1 MPLVKR
7 RQIHRIEALVLI
19 VSPDRDELVVDSN
32 LLVGISDGDVERKV
46 VLEGIVGG
54 EIELGE

>member
-19 VSPDRDELVVDSN
+19 VSPDQDELIVDSN

-46 VLEGIVGG
+46 VLEGVVGG